1 MRNSRGFF
9 LMGIVRQKMHN
20 EKRSEF
26 SGRFPEKPQSK
37 SGRHWVWIIF
47 IGLFL
52 FWSAEVFA
60 DEVWISAAASMK
72 DVMTESAK
80 IYRKKNPSASIVGN
94 FGASGALAK
103 QIENGAPTDIFV
115 SANREWVDYLVEKKL
130 LVPEKIHPFAY
141 NTLVFVGKG
150 KVKSFPD
157 LVNLGRI
164 AIASPRSAP
173 AGAYAMEALEK
184 SGWLPRLK
192 KKLIQARDVREAL
205 AYAERG
211 EVDGAFVYQTDAL
224 LAKDVKILFVVP
236 SKLHAPI
243 LYPLAMTLRGSAK
256 EGTMAYYQFLQGDE
270 VRGIQKRY
278 GFTVP
283 PSK

>member
-1 MRNSRGFF
+1 
-9 LMGIVRQKMHN
+9 MGIVRQKTHN
-20 EKRSEF
+20 EKKSAVARPF
-26 SGRFPEKPQSK
+26 PDRPQSGRGK
-37 SGRHWVWIIF
+37 GWLWMGCV
-47 IGLFL
+47 GLFF
-52 FWSAEVFA
+52 FWIPVVLAAEIR
-60 DEVWISAAASMK
+60 ISAAASTK
-72 DVMTESAK
+72 DVMTEAAK
-80 IYRKKNPSASIVGN
+80 TYEKKNPSASIVDN

-115 SANREWVDYLVEKKL
+115 SANRDWVDYLAKKKF
-130 LVPEKIHPFAY
+130 LVPEKIRPFAY

-150 KVKSFPD
+150 QGKGFPD

-173 AGAYAMEALEK
+173 AGAYAMEALKK
-184 SGWLPRLK
+184 SGWLSRLQ

-224 LAKDVKILFVVP
+224 LAKEAKILFVIPVA
-236 SKLHAPI
+236 LHAPI

-256 EGTMAYYQFLQGDE
+256 EGASAYYQFLQGDE
-270 VRGIQKRY
+270 VRGILKRY

-283 PSK
+283 PAK

>member
-1 MRNSRGFF
+1 
-9 LMGIVRQKMHN
+9 MGIVRQKMHN

-173 AGAYAMEALEK
+173 RQG
-184 SGWLPRLK
+184 SGR
-192 KKLIQARDVREAL
+192 
-205 AYAERG
+205 
-211 EVDGAFVYQTDAL
+211 
-224 LAKDVKILFVVP
+224 
-236 SKLHAPI
+236 
-243 LYPLAMTLRGSAK
+243 
-256 EGTMAYYQFLQGDE
+256 
-270 VRGIQKRY
+270 
-278 GFTVP
+278 
-283 PSK
+283 